1 MGEVIQH
8 QENSLFAL
16 IDKALNKEN
25 IDISVIEKMLD
36 MQERIMNKNAEMQ
49 FNADFSIMSSDLPA
63 VSRSKKG
70 HNGKYAPIEKINE
83 EIKPVLEKYGF
94 AVSFSIE
101 QNENRVT
108 AKCILRHKGGH
119 KEETSVTVFND
130 QSGSKN
136 PAQAVGSAITYAKRY
151 ALCAMLNISLED
163 VDDDAQSIQPQPQ
176 YKQSQPQRK
185 KPYPNEY
192 QFQNACQA
200 IECGHSSVANI
211 EQQYTL
217 NEHQRQHLQILQ
229 NQRQQVQRR

>member
-1 MGEVIQH
+1 MGELIQH

-16 IDKALNKEN
+16 IEKALNKEN
-25 IDISVIEKMLD
+25 IEISVIEKMLD

-163 VDDDAQSIQPQPQ
+163 VDDDAQSTQAPP
-176 YKQSQPQRK
+176 PQRQYQ
-185 KPYPNEY
+185 KPYPTER

-200 IECGHSSVANI
+200 VESGRLNVAGV

-217 NEHQRQHLQILQ
+217 NQNQYQHLQSLQ
-229 NQRQQVQRR
+229 NQRQQMQGQRR